1 MWKMIIGQ
9 AIFQVI
15 ATFVL
20 HFGGPQF
27 LPYPEDQM
35 RSMIFNMFVWLQ
47 IFNQYNNRR
56 LDNKLNIFAGIHK
69 NYYFITMNIIMVSAQ
84 VLIAM
89 YGSTAF
95 SIVRINGNQWAI
107 SVVVAVLCIPWG
119 CCIRLFPDAWFEVG
133 AKFFGKPFVI
143 AYRPCARITARVM
156 KKLRSKKKQK
166 SEKEVND
173 AASNDSSSYVGR
185 GKSPVHTINVD
196 ADAEKGIM

>member
-15 ATFVL
+15 ATFIM
-20 HFGGPQF
+20 HFAGPQF

-56 LDNKLNIFAGIHK
+56 LDNKLNIFVGIHR
-69 NYYFITMNIIMVSAQ
+69 NYYFIAMNVIMVAAQ

-95 SIVRINGNQWAI
+95 SIVRINGDQWAI

-119 CCIRLFPDAWFEVG
+119 VCIRLFPDAWFEVG
-133 AKFFGKPFVI
+133 AKFFGKPFVV
-143 AYRPCARITARVM
+143 AYRPCARVWHRVM
-156 KKLRSKKKQK
+156 AKMSKKKV
-166 SEKEVND
+166 EKD
-173 AASNDSSSYVGR
+173 AVSNDSGSFVGK
-185 GKSPVHTINVD
+185 GKTPFKVGG
-196 ADAEKGIM
+196 AEKGIM